1 MRELKNEVSKLREII
16 KAEGLEARVAEYGK
30 YVCYVMYDTLTLTGL
45 SIEGIVSS
53 GRKEIV
59 QATHEQLTAVEKLK
73 VSNCNN

>member
-1 MRELKNEVSKLREII
+1 MVSM
-16 KAEGLEARVAEYGK
+16 
-30 YVCYVMYDTLTLTGL
+30 CYVMYDIITLTGL